1 MAANLKLLKNRTIHI
16 QAELSKGKARQGCQ
30 MVVSKP
36 KIPNLGKFSMSLNGK
51 CWNILWPFGICNL
64 CPFGIG
70 SLWSFVIFFSQFG
83 MFGPRKIWQ
92 PCWVDNSAHTSLYYE
107 NDTDTYCNS
116 VATLLVHKSVNMYRS
131 ISNENDQRM
140 YEYINTTVL
149 RTVSSF
155 LFKYFISDS

>member
-70 SLWSFVIFFSQFG
+70 SLWSFVIFFLNLECLDQEKSG
-83 MFGPRKIWQ
+83 NPAGLTIQ
-92 PCWVDNSAHTSLYYE
+92 PILPFIMKMTP
-107 NDTDTYCNS
+107 TP
-116 VATLLVHKSVNMYRS
+116 
-131 ISNENDQRM
+131 
-140 YEYINTTVL
+140 TVI
-149 RTVSSF
+149 R
-155 LFKYFISDS
+155 